1 MEEIALEATGRK
13 TPGAE
18 RRRIQSVAVGFRLV
32 RALEAA
38 GRPMSLTQLATA
50 ADMPT
55 SQAHLYLASY
65 VHEGLVRQDPG
76 TSRYELGPYAL
87 QLGLAALRG
96 MNVIDLA
103 REEIE
108 RLRDRS
114 GESTHFSVWTER
126 GPCIFINVD
135 GARPLPFSSRLGF
148 VLPLLA
154 SATGRVFLAH
164 MRRADTDALLAAE
177 RAGWREAGH
186 SLALVELEGLIADV
200 REKGFAHTDSLV
212 NVGLAG
218 LAAPV
223 FDFAD
228 RICGAL
234 TITAPSGTLSA
245 EPDSAAVG
253 ALLQSARSLSA
264 RLSGRPG

>member
-1 MEEIALEATGRK
+1 MDEADLISTSRK
-13 TPGAE
+13 APSPE

-38 GRPMSLTQLATA
+38 GRPMSLTQLAAA

-65 VHEGLVRQDPG
+65 VHEGLVQQDPS

-87 QLGLAALRG
+87 QLGLSALRG
-96 MNVIDLA
+96 MNMVDLA
-103 REEIE
+103 REELE

-114 GESTHFSVWTER
+114 GESVHFSVWAER

-135 GARPLPFSSRLGF
+135 GARPLPFSSRIGF

-164 MRRADTDALLAAE
+164 MRAADTDALLEAE
-177 RAGWREAGH
+177 SKTWREAGH
-186 SLALVELEGLIADV
+186 ALGRVDVVELVEKV
-200 REKGFAHTDSLV
+200 RRIGYAHTDSLV
-212 NVGLAG
+212 NIGLAG

-223 FDFAD
+223 FDYAD

-245 EPDSAAVG
+245 SASSPAVE
-253 ALLQSARSLSA
+253 ALLASARALSA
-264 RLSGRPG
+264 RLSGRPA